1 MCPNVNCILDKMV
14 LFVASRVSKASDIY
28 THRDRSPFKIKKKG
42 KREKMVVNLLRRRRT
57 HDWVLEEGVRKTSF
71 FHQC

>member
-28 THRDRSPFKIKKKG
+28 TQRQKSLQNKKRSAG
-42 KREKMVVNLLRRRRT
+42 KDGGCCDDVRT
-57 HDWVLEEGVRKTSF
+57 HDSVLEEGVRKTSF